1 MTVRVPDASVQ
12 QILFEHEV
20 LRALLSRLGDAAE
33 RCSQGKLAAQ
43 DLRDSAR
50 TLDAVLETHA
60 RHEEEVLAPLLEA
73 DGQTARLGQL
83 RNSHQRVIE
92 LLRKLRRSELK
103 RSASGSATLVRHL
116 LAALDAEDT
125 ELREPYLLPPRTD
138 AEKTRSAGAI
148 H

>member
-1 MTVRVPDASVQ
+1 MTVRLPDASIQ
-12 QILFEHEV
+12 RILFEHKV
-20 LRALLSRLGDAAE
+20 LRALLSRLGNAAE

-50 TLDAVLETHA
+50 TLDAVLEAHA
-60 RHEEEVLAPLLEA
+60 RREEQVLAPLFEA
-73 DGQTARLGQL
+73 HGQTARLGQL
-83 RNSHQRVIE
+83 RASHQRVIE
-92 LLRKLRRSELK
+92 LLRKLRGSELK

-125 ELREPYLLPPRTD
+125 ELREACLLPPRTE
-138 AEKTRSAGAI
+138 AATAV